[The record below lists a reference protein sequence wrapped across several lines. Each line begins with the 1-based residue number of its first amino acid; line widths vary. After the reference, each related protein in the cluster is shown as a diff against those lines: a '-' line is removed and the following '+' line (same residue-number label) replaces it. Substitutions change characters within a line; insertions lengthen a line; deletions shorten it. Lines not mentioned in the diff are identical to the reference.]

1 MSNVT
6 IEAVAG
12 APEATVRR
20 LIGEGHPLHDG
31 GEGKLLET
39 YWLPD
44 NRTGSIQVRTNRGGP
59 ARKALIHLARNGDP
73 DFYLV
78 AAPDELER
86 MISQHSEAQID
97 GLAAA
102 APTRAVNPLDEEC
115 EACQ

>member
-44 NRTGSIQVRTNRGGP
+44 
-59 ARKALIHLARNGDP
+59 
-73 DFYLV
+73 
-78 AAPDELER
+78 ELER

-102 APTRAVNPLDEEC
+102 APACAVNPLDEEC